1 MALSTN
7 LTADVQAELTRR
19 HKTTAKTVLSL
30 LVAVALLSV
39 LVFVGQRFLTPRTN
53 PSLDIAVR
61 VCILIF
67 GFGAIALRRTQFAK
81 LRLQDIAALQ
91 GATGLLI
98 TLQRTTLRVAMI
110 GVAIAVIGFV
120 ATILSGATLYTY
132 QGAVVAGAVL
142 LYGYPVRRSWE
153 QAIRRFSPQEDE
165 IP

>member
-1 MALSTN
+1 
-7 LTADVQAELTRR
+7 
-19 HKTTAKTVLSL
+19 
-30 LVAVALLSV
+30 
-39 LVFVGQRFLTPRTN
+39 
-53 PSLDIAVR
+53 
-61 VCILIF
+61 
-67 GFGAIALRRTQFAK
+67 
-81 LRLQDIAALQ
+81 
-91 GATGLLI
+91 
-98 TLQRTTLRVAMI
+98 MI